1 MGMTAIVH
9 RILETGKVAV
19 LTTGASAFFGASVK
33 TVINAGQKQKGAVE
47 EMSKAWRLR
56 RFC

>member
-47 EMSKAWRLR
+47 EMSKAWEVV
-56 RFC
+56 